1 MGPSALIFIGITVI
15 TVFGDYFIKTSS
27 AKPEGLTS
35 LAFLF
40 GAILYGLPAIGW
52 FFLMK
57 SHSLAM
63 LGAFYSASTIIILAS
78 LGYFVFKE
86 AFGMREMLGISLSI
100 SAVLVM
106 SQE

>member
-1 MGPSALIFIGITVI
+1 MWISLIILAAITGL
-15 TVFGDYFIKTSS
+15 TLLGDYAIKVSTEKDAGLISS
-27 AKPEGLTS
+27 W
-35 LAFLF
+35 FLF

-63 LGAFYSASTIIILAS
+63 IGVMYSASTMLLLAA

-86 AFGMREMLGISLSI
+86 TFGWREIVGLGL
-100 SAVLVM
+100 AVAAVIVM
-106 SQE
+106 SRE

>member
-1 MGPSALIFIGITVI
+1 MVLSVLIFIGITVVTI
-15 TVFGDYFIKTSS
+15 FGDYFIKTSS
-27 AKPEGLTS
+27 TKPEGLQS
-35 LAFLF
+35 FAFLF
-40 GAILYGLPAIGW
+40 GAILYGLPAVGW

-63 LGAFYSASTIIILAS
+63 IGVFYSASTIILLAT
-78 LGYFVFKE
+78 LGFFVFKE
-86 AFGMREMLGISLSI
+86 ALGMREMFGISLAI